1 MADLVDTLRQRRERL
16 AALIDFPVL
25 LWSGQR
31 PARNFPANQYP
42 FRASSHFLY
51 FAGLPLEQ
59 AVIHLQ
65 NGRMTLF
72 LDDPHPAGAL
82 WHGASPTR
90 DQIAA
95 RIGADA
101 AYPLAELLPQEDP
114 RDPSLL
120 EPTKWAADAATIGLF
135 NLDRD
140 IQSHVLD
147 RTVASPKMSQI
158 VDVQL
163 AQAIV
168 TLRMSHDSTAVES
181 IQAAVAATIAAHRA
195 GMASSPQATTEAGV
209 RSAMEQVLIAQ
220 NMTTAYNSIVTVQ
233 GEVLHNEHY
242 HHSLKPGDLLLADVG
257 AETADG
263 WAADVTRTWPVS
275 GKFSG
280 TQRDVYDV
288 VLAAHDAAIGA
299 MAIGVEYRDIHL
311 IACHQIAAGLVD
323 LGILRGDPAGLVE
336 RDAHALFF
344 PHGIGHLLGLDV
356 HDMEDLGD
364 LAGYAPGRQ
373 RSDRFGLGYLRLDRP
388 LAENMIVT
396 IEPGFYQVPA
406 LLNDPDRREQYGD
419 AVDWERLAQFADVRG
434 IRIEDDVWVT
444 ANGAVVLT
452 QDLPTDGDR
461 VEAIVQ
467 AG

>member
-1 MADLVDTLRQRRERL
+1 MASLADTLRQRRDQL

-25 LWSGQR
+25 LWSGDR
-31 PARNFPANQYP
+31 PARNFLANQYP

-59 AVIHLQ
+59 AAIHLQ

-72 LDDPHPAGAL
+72 LDHPHPAAAL

-90 DQIAA
+90 DAIAA
-95 RIGADA
+95 QIGADA
-101 AYPLAELLPQEDP
+101 AYPLAELMPQEDP
-114 RDPSLL
+114 HDPSLL
-120 EPTKWAADAATIGLF
+120 ETTKWATETATIG
-135 NLDRD
+135 
-140 IQSHVLD
+140 IPSWHGTQSYVLD
-147 RTVASPKMSQI
+147 RTVVSSKMSHI
-158 VDVQL
+158 ADVQL

-168 TLRMSHDSTAVES
+168 SLRISHDSTAVES
-181 IQAAVAATIAAHRA
+181 IKAAVAATVAAHRA
-195 GMASSPQATTEAGV
+195 GMAATTQAGTEAAV
-209 RSAMEQVLIAQ
+209 RAAMEQVLIAQ

-242 HHSLKPGDLLLADVG
+242 HHPIAAGDLLLADVG
-257 AETADG
+257 AETASG
-263 WAADVTRTWPVS
+263 WAADVTRTWPVA

-311 IACHQIAAGLVD
+311 LACHTIAAGLVD
-323 LGILRGDPAGLVE
+323 LGILRGNPAGLVE
-336 RDAHALFF
+336 QDAHALFF

-364 LAGYAPGRQ
+364 LAGYAAGRQ

-388 LAENMIVT
+388 LQENMIVT

-406 LLNDPDRREQYGD
+406 LLNDPDRREQYRD
-419 AVDWERLAQFADVRG
+419 VVNWERLAQFADVRG
-434 IRIEDDVWVT
+434 IRIEDDVLIL
-444 ANGAVVLT
+444 ASGAVVLT
-452 QDLPTDGDR
+452 QDLPTHGDQ
-461 VEAIVQ
+461 VEALVL
-467 AG
+467 G